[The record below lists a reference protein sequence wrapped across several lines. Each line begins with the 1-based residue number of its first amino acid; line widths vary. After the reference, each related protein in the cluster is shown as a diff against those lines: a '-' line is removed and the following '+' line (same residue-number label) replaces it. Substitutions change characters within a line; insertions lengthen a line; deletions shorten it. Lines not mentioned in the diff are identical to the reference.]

1 MQPYVLE
8 SNHKKIGLEFI
19 TSTSLTQLNSDR
31 YKSFIKI
38 LYLAEN
44 AALTIDYKKFTTAT
58 NSLFFINSN
67 QHFQI
72 HSIAADSGVM
82 LFYNR
87 DFYCV
92 QIHDNEVSCDGLLFN
107 NIFEVPIV
115 EIPANIQPFIAATI
129 ESIIEEFNGDQ
140 SSREEMIRTYLKQ
153 IIIKAT
159 RLWKQQHAD
168 QNELS
173 TSYDA
178 EFFRNFSRLVEVH
191 FKEKHGL
198 SDYADLLLVTP
209 KTLNKKLS
217 KLHIR
222 NPNDII
228 KNRIILEAK
237 RLLTF
242 SAMSIKE
249 IAYHL
254 GYDDP
259 AYFNRLFTNKVK
271 ATPASF
277 RKQFQKEL

>member
-8 SNHKKIGLEFI
+8 SNHKKIGLDFI
-19 TSTSLTQLNSDR
+19 NSTTLTQLNSAT

-44 AALTIDYKKFTTAT
+44 ASLTIDYKKFTTVT

-72 HSIAADSGVM
+72 HSIAADNGIM
-82 LFYNR
+82 LYYNR

-107 NIFEVPIV
+107 NIFEVPLV
-115 EIPANIQPFIAATI
+115 EIPESVEPFISVTI
-129 ESIIEEFNGDQ
+129 ENIIEEFKSVQ

-168 QNELS
+168 QHDLP

-198 SDYADLLLVTP
+198 SDYADLLLITP

-249 IAYHL
+249 IAYYL

-277 RKQFQKEL
+277 RKQYQKEL

>member
-19 TSTSLTQLNSDR
+19 TAESLTQLNSDK

-44 AALTIDYKKFTTAT
+44 AALTIDYKKFTTTT

-72 HSIAADSGVM
+72 HTVAAGSGIM
-82 LFYNR
+82 LYYNR

-115 EIPANIQPFIAATI
+115 EIPASIQPFIAATI

-168 QNELS
+168 QNDLS

-217 KLHIR
+217 KLHVR

-249 IAYHL
+249 IAYYL

-277 RKQFQKEL
+277 RKQYQKEL

>member
-1 MQPYVLE
+1 MHPYVLE

-19 TSTSLTQLNSDR
+19 TAESLPQLNSDKF
-31 YKSFIKI
+31 KSFIKI
-38 LYLAEN
+38 VYLSEN
-44 AALTIDYKKFTTAT
+44 ASLTIDYKKFTTAT

-67 QHFQI
+67 QHFEI
-72 HSIAADSGVM
+72 HSVAADTGRM

-107 NIFEVPIV
+107 NIFEVPLV
-115 EIPANIQPFIAATI
+115 KLPAAIQPFIAATI
-129 ESIIEEFNGDQ
+129 ESIMEEFNGDQ

-168 QNELS
+168 QHGLPA
-173 TSYDA
+173 SYDA
-178 EFFRNFSRLVEVH
+178 DFFRNFSRLVEVH

-198 SDYADLLLVTP
+198 ADYAELLLVTP

-217 KLHIR
+217 KLQIR

-237 RLLTF
+237 RLLSF
-242 SAMSIKE
+242 STMSIKE
-249 IAYHL
+249 IAYYL

-259 AYFNRLFTNKVK
+259 AYFNRLFSNKVK

-277 RKQFQKEL
+277 RKQYQKEL

>member
-1 MQPYVLE
+1 MTPYVLE

-19 TSTSLTQLNSDR
+19 TNQSLTQLNSDK

-38 LYLAEN
+38 LYLSEN
-44 AALTIDYKKFTTAT
+44 ATLTIDYKKFTTST

-67 QHFQI
+67 QHFQL
-72 HSIAADSGVM
+72 HSIAADSGIM

-107 NIFEVPIV
+107 NIFEIPIV
-115 EIPANIQPFIAATI
+115 EIPENLYPFISATI
-129 ESIIEEFNGDQ
+129 DNIIEEFNGEQ

-153 IIIKAT
+153 IIIRAT
-159 RLWKQQHAD
+159 RLWKQQHAE
-168 QNELS
+168 QNNLS
-173 TSYDA
+173 ASYDA
-178 EFFRNFSRLVEVH
+178 DFFRNFSRLVEVH

-198 SDYADLLLVTP
+198 SDYADLLMVTP

-217 KLHIR
+217 KLQVR

-237 RLLTF
+237 RLLSF
-242 SAMSIKE
+242 SSMSIKE
-249 IAYHL
+249 IAYYL
-254 GYDDP
+254 GYEDP

-277 RKQFQKEL
+277 RKQYQQEL

>member
-1 MQPYVLE
+1 MTLYVLE
-8 SNHKKIGLEFI
+8 SNHKKIGLDFI
-19 TSTSLTQLNSDR
+19 TDKTLTQLNSDK

-44 AALTIDYKKFTTAT
+44 ASITIDYKKFTTAT

-72 HSIAADSGVM
+72 HSVPVDSGIM

-107 NIFEVPIV
+107 NIFEIPIV
-115 EIPANIQPFIAATI
+115 EIPASVQPFISA
-129 ESIIEEFNGDQ
+129 SVDNIIEEFNGDQ

-159 RLWKQQHAD
+159 RLWKQQHAG
-168 QNELS
+168 QNDLS
-173 TSYDA
+173 ASYDA
-178 EFFRNFSRLVEVH
+178 DFYRNFSRLVEVH

-198 SDYADLLLVTP
+198 SDYAELLMVTP

-217 KLHIR
+217 KLHVK

-237 RLLTF
+237 RLLSF
-242 SAMSIKE
+242 STMSIKE
-249 IAYHL
+249 IAYYL

-277 RKQFQKEL
+277 RKQYQQEL